1 MPGPTVSRHTHQ
13 TARRTFP
20 LVLVAAMSLSA
31 CGGTASTTASSA
43 SSTGST
49 SAAAAAGAAPS
60 GSAAGTPAG
69 GSAQTMVDDAA
80 KAITVW
86 TGPSQSPAAASG
98 KTIGVISCAQGAEG
112 CVREAK
118 GATEAA
124 TALGWKVINIDGQG
138 DPQRQLAGMN
148 SLLDQGAS
156 AIVLCSINAASI
168 GDGMQRAK
176 SKGVPVI
183 AVVSPDP
190 APFGGVGNVG
200 PDDNKAGQ
208 VLAAYISTQGGGKV
222 AVFDHNENPA
232 VADRGKGLLSGLKA
246 YGGTDV
252 VYNEVVTLSQIGA
265 PEQQIMS
272 AFLQSHPTGSFDWL
286 YAGFDAMLTPL
297 LQSAQR
303 AGRTDFKAVS
313 IDGNLQNLAF
323 IRAGNLENASVGY
336 PLEWAGWG
344 AIDNLNRVF
353 AGQKAVDES
362 IPFRL
367 LTKTNLPAEGKAFE
381 GDFDFRA
388 QYKKLW
394 NK

>member
-1 MPGPTVSRHTHQ
+1 MPGQIPIRRAPGN
-13 TARRTFP
+13 ARRSFP
-20 LVLVAAMSLSA
+20 LVLVAALTLSA
-31 CGGTASTTASSA
+31 CSNGSDTSGGTGGSSA
-43 SSTGST
+43 V
-49 SAAAAAGAAPS
+49 AS
-60 GSAAGTPAG
+60 GG
-69 GSAQTMVDDAA
+69 GSAQTVVDDAA
-80 KAITVW
+80 KAITAW
-86 TGPSQSPAAASG
+86 SGPTQSPAAASG
-98 KTIGVISCAQGAEG
+98 KTVGVISCAQGAEG

-118 GATEAA
+118 GVTEAA
-124 TALGWKVINIDGQG
+124 TALGWKVINVDGQG

-148 SLLDQGAS
+148 SLLDQGAN

-176 SKGVPVI
+176 SKTVPVI

-190 APFGGVGNVG
+190 SPFGGLGNVG
-200 PDDNKAGQ
+200 PNDKEAGQ

-232 VADRGKGLLSGLKA
+232 VADRGKGLLAGLKG
-246 YGGTDV
+246 YGGTEI

-272 AFLQSHPTGSFDWL
+272 AFLQSHPSGSVDWL

-297 LQSAQR
+297 IQSAQR
-303 AGRTDFKAVS
+303 AGRNDFKAVS
-313 IDGNLQNLAF
+313 IDGNLENLAF
-323 IRAGNLENASVGY
+323 IRSGNIENATVGY

-344 AIDNLNRVF
+344 AVDDLNRAF
-353 AGQKAVDES
+353 AGQEFVNEE

-367 LTKTNLPAEGKAFE
+367 LTKGNLPAEGKAFE
-381 GDFDFRA
+381 GDYDFRA

-394 NK
+394 KK